1 MDQQVKA
8 YLSELDGQLNYL
20 SEVERR
26 DIMEEVGSHI
36 YERIVEGSEI
46 EEVLAGFGNPKELA
60 KSYGSEVIVKNTK
73 FNLKSLITMIKFS
86 FVTGIKGMFVIPFVA
101 ITSFTFYASSIIIV
115 LGVVLKGISGLWG
128 IDLPFVILDFGF
140 WQAPYWLALIIS
152 FLVAG
157 LLYLT
162 SRKLWK
168 FLKGFLHNISLSFPK
183 LS

>member
-1 MDQQVKA
+1 MDKQVKA

-86 FVTGIKGMFVIPFVA
+86 FVVGIKGMFVIPFVA
-101 ITSFTFYASSIIIV
+101 ISSLAFYASSIIIV
-115 LGVVLKGISGLWG
+115 LGVVLKGISGLFG

-140 WQAPYWLALIIS
+140 WQAPYWLAMISS

-157 LLYLT
+157 LLYIT
-162 SRKLWK
+162 SRKLWG
-168 FLKGFLHNISLSFPK
+168 FLKVFLYNISLSYRK